1 MFTVP
6 HNPVPICPSV
16 YANGAQSYLYC
27 IATADASTSFNPYF
41 APGKSEVVFKY
52 DTILF
57 RSNCAQRGI
66 SRPTQCKFEQ
76 TYPSPS
82 SISHKFIVLMPHK
95 VWTVLDEWFKKEKLP
110 TRTRTTYTRIFFYF
124 YYWITIYRGRF
135 SRPLANMVGDL
146 RMNNTYISDA
156 IEWLV
161 SHQLLCRTTYA
172 FNNEEN
178 RSRVYYLPRQLWPAI
193 LEDELIAPHLVA

>member
-1 MFTVP
+1 MSS
-6 HNPVPICPSV
+6 NKNSIPICPRV

-27 IATADASTSFNPYF
+27 IAAAASDASLVTYF
-41 APGKSEVVFKY
+41 TPGESEVVFKY
-52 DTILF
+52 NTVLF
-57 RSNCAQRGI
+57 RSSCMQRHI
-66 SRPTQCKFEQ
+66 THPTWYKFEQ
-76 TYPSPS
+76 TYPSPVK
-82 SISHKFIVLMPHK
+82 ISHKFIVLMPHK
-95 VWTVLDEWFKKEKLP
+95 VWMVLDEWFKKDQLP

-146 RMNNTYISDA
+146 RMNNTYISEA

-172 FNNEEN
+172 FNNEES
-178 RSRVYYLPRQLWPAI
+178 RSRMYYLPRQLWPAI
-193 LEDELIAPHLVA
+193 LEDELITPHLAA